1 MATTLPISFLFTGV
15 YKKNHVFISPSPTFI
30 YVLITMKKKFLIA
43 LALGLAASVQAQN
56 ATAATPAPQPAP
68 APVAEPAPAAA
79 PAAEPAP
86 AAVEAPADSAAPAA
100 EPVAAAE
107 PAPVAAE
114 PAAEPAPEQ
123 VAAEAPADSAAP
135 AAEPVAAAEPAPVA
149 ADSATAPAPE
159 QAAVTDSAASAS
171 ATVATAVDSLSSD
184 TSNVAKAPVN
194 KLGDILHGN
203 AYNTVW
209 NEAAAATIGGNLAFP
224 HFMHGSKL
232 VYFDPVEQQ
241 GAVAFGDSW
250 TYFLSFDNNAN
261 MGLLTAGIAFS
272 KFGLSVDYSLGKDWR
287 YTDHADMTKETEK
300 STTPGSMVGGNIS
313 ANFGSFDVLVSGH
326 YLTPNGNS
334 FLSLPN
340 SETEDEA
347 WAVDGYLG
355 ISYSGDVYYWT
366 FGVEG
371 IRNESKHKTSVSE
384 IKVIDG
390 KNYMVT
396 TKTALTDSLASIA
409 LAPSFSIGAAILSS
423 ENANVY
429 LGLNTTVPMYKFD
442 EIDSVCDKHNEGMVI
457 FTPNILG
464 EVQLS
469 KYVMAFGGASYD
481 WVAASYSDYEL
492 NKEETKLIATTVGG
506 TTVNL
511 GARFEYGPAAVEL
524 AFTKKFLE
532 NPFSAYGD
540 NSSIV
545 TSLGTFIYF

>member
-1 MATTLPISFLFTGV
+1 M
-15 YKKNHVFISPSPTFI
+15 
-30 YVLITMKKKFLIA
+30 
-43 LALGLAASVQAQN
+43 
-56 ATAATPAPQPAP
+56 
-68 APVAEPAPAAA
+68 
-79 PAAEPAP
+79 
-86 AAVEAPADSAAPAA
+86 
-100 EPVAAAE
+100 
-107 PAPVAAE
+107 
-114 PAAEPAPEQ
+114 
-123 VAAEAPADSAAP
+123 
-135 AAEPVAAAEPAPVA
+135 
-149 ADSATAPAPE
+149 
-159 QAAVTDSAASAS
+159 
-171 ATVATAVDSLSSD
+171 
-184 TSNVAKAPVN
+184 N

-287 YTDHADMTKETEK
+287 YTDHADKTQETEK

-371 IRNESKHKTSVSE
+371 MRNESKHKTSNSE
-384 IKVIDG
+384 VRVIDG
-390 KNYMVT
+390 KNYLVT
-396 TKTALTDSLASIA
+396 TKTTISDSLASIA

-429 LGLNTTVPMYKFD
+429 LGLNTSVPMYMFD
-442 EIDSVCDKHNEGMVI
+442 QIDSVCDKHNEGMVI

-492 NKEETKLIATTVGG
+492 NNEETKLIATTVGG